1 MKKLLGIFAHPDD
14 ESYMAG
20 GTIAK
25 YVKAGWQ
32 ADLVCATRG
41 EKGVR
46 GEYKDI
52 DDVQFGSIR
61 QKELE
66 SAALTLGVRST
77 KFLDYKDGALS
88 AMPPGEI
95 EEKITR
101 ILMEYVPDVVL
112 TFEPAGITN
121 HPDHIKLTLATTFAF
136 QKYAWEKK
144 ALNPADDNPPK
155 LYFGCMPESI
165 VSYFVKKKYIPEE
178 SFDKPM
184 IGVEDKRITT
194 VIDISRVKTAKI
206 SALRSHQSQIEEI
219 EQHLSVPSNPFLKQ
233 EHFIQRFS
241 GVTEIFMG
249 KKDRISDRL

>member
-41 EKGVR
+41 EKGTR
-46 GEYKDI
+46 GEYTDA
-52 DDVQFGSIR
+52 DDVQFGVIR
-61 QKELE
+61 QTELE
-66 SAALTLGVRST
+66 AAASILGVRST
-77 KFLDYKDGALS
+77 TFLDYKDGGLS

-101 ILMEYVPDVVL
+101 LLMEHVPDVVL

-136 QKYAWEKK
+136 QKYAWERKS
-144 ALNPADDNPPK
+144 LNPADDNPPK

-165 VSYFVKKKYIPEE
+165 VSYFVKKKFIPEE

-184 IGVEDKRITT
+184 TGVEDKRITT
-194 VIDISRVKTAKI
+194 VIDISRVKTTKI
-206 SALRSHQSQIEEI
+206 NALKSHVSQAGEI
-219 EQHLSVPSNPFLKQ
+219 EQHLSIPNNPFLKQ
-233 EHFIQRFS
+233 EHFILRFS
-241 GVTEIFMG
+241 GVTEVFMG
-249 KKDRISDRL
+249 KYDRIADRL

>member
-25 YVKAGWQ
+25 YVKAGWH
-32 ADLVCATRG
+32 ASLVCATRG
-41 EKGVR
+41 EKGTR
-46 GEYKDI
+46 GEYASADEVK
-52 DDVQFGSIR
+52 FGEIR

-66 SAALTLGVRST
+66 AAAEALGVRST
-77 KFLDYKDGALS
+77 TFLDYKDGGLS
-88 AMPPGEI
+88 TMPPGEI

-101 ILMEYVPDVVL
+101 ILMENAPDVVV

-136 QKYAWEKK
+136 QKYAWERK
-144 ALNPADDNPPK
+144 AVNPTDDNPPK

-178 SFDKPM
+178 SFDKPW

-194 VIDISRVKTAKI
+194 VIDISRVKAIKV
-206 SALRSHQSQIEEI
+206 SALMSHRSQTDEI
-219 EQHLSVPSNPFLKQ
+219 EKHLSIPNNPFLKQ
-233 EHFIQRFS
+233 EHFILRFS
-241 GVTEIFMG
+241 GVTEVFMG
-249 KKDRISDRL
+249 KNDHITDRL